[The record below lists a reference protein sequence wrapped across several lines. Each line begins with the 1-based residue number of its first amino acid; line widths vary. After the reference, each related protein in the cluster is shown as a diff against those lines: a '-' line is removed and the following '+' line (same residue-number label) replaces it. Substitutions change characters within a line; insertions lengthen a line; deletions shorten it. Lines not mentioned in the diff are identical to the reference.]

1 SCTTS
6 ASRIARTIGTHT
18 LARLLTLSRAPEVV
32 LGGLNGSRRSGPSGS
47 GGHGDRGPHPVAPH
61 LSEDEPGRTGGED
74 RRLVPAGPEVRA
86 RGQPGFRLQA
96 GRHRLGPRRERRLAG

>member
-1 SCTTS
+1 MPKARAICLEERCWSTRRRHSRSLGVKSSIFGSCTTS

-74 RRLVPAGPEVRA
+74 RRL
-86 RGQPGFRLQA
+86 
-96 GRHRLGPRRERRLAG
+96 